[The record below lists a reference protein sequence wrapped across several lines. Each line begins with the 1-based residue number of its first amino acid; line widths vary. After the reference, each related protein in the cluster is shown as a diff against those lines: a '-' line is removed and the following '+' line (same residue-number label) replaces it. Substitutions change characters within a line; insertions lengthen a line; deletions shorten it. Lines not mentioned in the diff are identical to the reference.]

1 MTNEKINQLF
11 YSQEIHD
18 DKIFLAENEAQH
30 CFRALRKQPGD
41 IIDVVDGKGNFYK
54 ALIEREDIHDCQLK
68 SIDCKKNWGY
78 KDHYIHIAIAPPKK
92 HGRMEWFVE
101 KAVEIGVQEI
111 SFTINENS
119 ERKDIKR
126 SRIQKI
132 AVSSM
137 KQSLKAYLP
146 KINKITPIKD
156 FLSQCTNPE
165 KYIGHLNNGDKSLLI
180 HTAEPKQEYCVLIG
194 PEGDF
199 TPDEIKE
206 SKDCGFQSISLGDS
220 RLRTETAGV
229 AACHILNIIN
239 EK

>member
-1 MTNEKINQLF
+1 
-11 YSQEIHD
+11 
-18 DKIFLAENEAQH
+18 
-30 CFRALRKQPGD
+30 
-41 IIDVVDGKGNFYK
+41 
-54 ALIEREDIHDCQLK
+54 
-68 SIDCKKNWGY
+68 
-78 KDHYIHIAIAPPKK
+78 
-92 HGRMEWFVE
+92 MEWFVE

-146 KINKITPIKD
+146 KINKIAPIKD

-180 HTAEPKQEYCVLIG
+180 NTAEPKQKYCVLIG

-206 SKDCGFQSISLGDS
+206 SKDYGFQPISLGDS
-220 RLRTETAGV
+220 RLRTETAGI